1 MQNTESSFG
10 GVSGRNPGRV
20 VGVYGNARF
29 HMPRGRVST
38 RTLFET
44 AMSSTAA
51 SILGKVPRERLDS
64 RVSDIHLAQIARDLK
79 KWEGLVPLLGLT
91 EAQEEEVRSTFRDY
105 GDQKRE
111 ALLKWRQ
118 MKGNEATYRQLII
131 ALCCVQNI
139 ELADK
144 VATLLIPQEASK
156 EPSVGV
162 WQSFREYLIDCCGA
176 ARHPS
181 HEQWPML
188 NMSNYVEL
196 TMLEVISTEEGKQ
209 RKAKEVRLSEIFIS
223 SHKASRKVVLIE
235 GPPGSGK
242 TTLTW
247 HISQQWAEGK
257 LFEQFSLLIPISLA
271 NADPTVLNATSLADI
286 IPHEIKETRE
296 NVAKA
301 IAERNGKGVCF
312 LIDSWDEAPATFF
325 LNQQSYLFQLI
336 KGGLGRKNLPRCSI
350 VITSRPVASGMF
362 LRFAT
367 SHICIAGF
375 NSLKIEEFIDASL
388 SSDTAQENLLQTLQ
402 ERPQLYAL
410 CHLPL
415 NVNIVVHLFTTSRQN
430 LPSTYTELY
439 TALVCSQLIR
449 HRSLRMPDGNELDEI
464 GDISSLPGTMLE
476 KFKAICK
483 LAYNGLKA
491 HQSSFD
497 IKAIREC
504 GLMSPSDSAPDTLS
518 LMMAHKRIA
527 AFGIR
532 HRYSFLHYTLWE
544 YLAAYHIAQ
553 LDYKQ
558 QEKAVKELLETLPL
572 SMILPFYAGLTK
584 LKNKEVF
591 KLLLEVMKQPLDHVS
606 IAQHVRKH
614 VNEPGSDPRCLLLAL
629 LNSVYESGDVDL
641 CNHIYPQVIHNKL
654 GMQLSF
660 DGLHLSPTDCFSI
673 GYYLRHTAIK
683 GVLTPSLILCN
694 ISDVGFKML
703 MCQMIWGQNNT
714 MFNIELNFNPLSH
727 RALECIREGLGD
739 RCLHIQLTGCFHPL
753 ISNMFTSL
761 KYLIEGISRSPNC
774 IGIVL
779 GSNYITAEH
788 KYYLVLLIKCLKEL
802 LLCNNDLRGAMP
814 LLCAAL
820 SHSSVEHLDVSNC
833 CLGDED
839 LDHLA
844 KVFYNNTRIKCLCI
858 SDNCFSS
865 DTFTNFLSVFRNSS
879 SLVFLHYRKQLTETQ
894 RRILDEI
901 NDKRTKYRQQC
912 MYVGSLDYVDKYT
925 EEWMKNVF
933 LPPNGQKGSNT

>member
-1 MQNTESSFG
+1 
-10 GVSGRNPGRV
+10 
-20 VGVYGNARF
+20 
-29 HMPRGRVST
+29 
-38 RTLFET
+38 
-44 AMSSTAA
+44 MSSTVA

-111 ALLKWRQ
+111 ALRRWRQ
-118 MKGNEATYRQLII
+118 MKGTEATYRQLII

-156 EPSVGV
+156 VPPVGV

-181 HEQWPML
+181 HEQWPMS
-188 NMSNYVEL
+188 NMSSYVEL
-196 TMLEVISTEEGKQ
+196 TMLEVPANASTEDIEQKT
-209 RKAKEVRLSEIFIS
+209 KEVRLSKIFVS
-223 SHKASRKVVLIE
+223 SHKARRKVVLIE

-257 LFEQFSLLIPISLA
+257 LFQQFSLLIPISLA

-286 IPHEIKETRE
+286 IPHESSETRE

-301 IAERNGKGVCF
+301 IVERNGKGVCF
-312 LIDSWDEAPATFF
+312 LIDSWDEVPNAFF
-325 LNQQSYLFQLI
+325 QNQQSYLLRLI
-336 KGGLGRKNLPRCSI
+336 RGGLGKKNLPRCSI
-350 VITSRPVASGMF
+350 VITSRSVASGM
-362 LRFAT
+362 LLPYAT
-367 SHICIAGF
+367 SHICIVGF
-375 NSLKIEEFIDASL
+375 NSLKIDEFIDASL
-388 SSDTAQENLLQTLQ
+388 SSDKAKENLLQTLQ
-402 ERPQLYAL
+402 ERPELYAL

-415 NVNIVVHLFTTSRQN
+415 NVNIVVHLFTTLSHK

-449 HRSLRMPDGNELDEI
+449 HRSLRMPDGSDLCEI
-464 GDISSLPGTMLE
+464 RDINSLPGKMLE
-476 KFKAICK
+476 IFTVICK
-483 LAYNGLKA
+483 LAYIGLKA

-497 IKAIREC
+497 IEAMKEC
-504 GLMSPSDSAPDTLS
+504 GLGFLSGNVPDTLS
-518 LMMAHKRIA
+518 LMKAHKQIT
-527 AFGIR
+527 AFGLH
-532 HRYSFLHYTLWE
+532 HRYSFLHYTLQE

-558 QEKAVKELLETLPL
+558 QEEAIQELLETSPL
-572 SMILPFYAGLTK
+572 AMTLPFYAGLTK
-584 LKNKEVF
+584 LENKEVF
-591 KLLLEVMKQPLDHVS
+591 KLLLKVMEQPLDPLSV
-606 IAQHVRKH
+606 AQHVQQH
-614 VNEPGSDPRCLLLAL
+614 ENEPGSDPRCLLLAL

-654 GMQLSF
+654 VMSLSF

-673 GYYLRHTAIK
+673 GYYIRHIAIK
-683 GVLTPSLILCN
+683 GVLAPSFNLCS

-703 MCQMIWGQNNT
+703 MCQIVLAQG
-714 MFNIELNFNPLSH
+714 NIMCSLQLGAKPLSH

-739 RCLHIQLTGCFHPL
+739 RCLVIWLTGCFPPL
-753 ISNMFTSL
+753 IVNLFASL
-761 KYLIEGISRSPNC
+761 KYLIEGLSRSPNC
-774 IGIVL
+774 TGIVL
-779 GSNYITAEH
+779 ERSFITVEH
-788 KYYLVLLIKCLKEL
+788 KYYLVLLMKYLKTL
-802 LLCNNDLRGAMP
+802 SLRDNDLRGAMP
-814 LLCAAL
+814 LLSAAL
-820 SHSSVEHLDVSNC
+820 SHSSVEIFDVSNC
-833 CLGDED
+833 CLRDED

-844 KVFYNNTRIKCLCI
+844 KVFGNNTKMKWLGI

-865 DTFTNFLSVFRNSS
+865 DIFTNFLSVLYNSS
-879 SLVFLHYRKQLTETQ
+879 SSIDILEYRKPLTETQ
-894 RRILDEI
+894 KRILDEI
-901 NDKRTKYRQQC
+901 NIEREKNRQEH
-912 MYVGSLDYVDKYT
+912 MYVGIPDDA
-925 EEWMKNVF
+925 EEYIKEWRKNISFSYF
-933 LPPNGQKGSNT
+933 LNFSIARK